1 MGEEHEM
8 YGADIPDYEEELVAK
23 VETDSSDKELDEM
36 KRRLKEMEEEAA
48 ALKEMQ
54 TKLAQEMQVPIAQDP
69 AADQASKQE
78 VDSRSVF
85 VGNVDYSCTPEEVQ
99 NHFQSCGTVNR
110 VTIKADKFGHPKG
123 FAYVEF
129 MNAEAVQNALLLN
142 QSELHNRQLKVS
154 AKRTNVPG
162 MKHNR
167 NRGPWFNPTVNA
179 YLAPPNAHPPCAYP
193 PPPNAHPPC
202 AYCLPRRPTYSHPYF

>member
-1 MGEEHEM
+1 
-8 YGADIPDYEEELVAK
+8 
-23 VETDSSDKELDEM
+23 
-36 KRRLKEMEEEAA
+36 
-48 ALKEMQ
+48 MQ
-54 TKLAQEMQVPIAQDP
+54 EKIAQEMQVPIAQDP
-69 AADQASKQE
+69 ATDQASKQE

-85 VGNVDYSCTPEEVQ
+85 VGNIDYSCTPEKVQ

-167 NRGPWFNPTVNA
+167 YRVPRFNPYAN
-179 YLAPPNAHPPCAYP
+179 PYP
-193 PPPNAHPPC
+193 PPPAPYAQPHHAYPRPPPF
-202 AYCLPRRPTYSHPYF
+202 AQPSFYAPSPQYGYGKTPRFRRAI